1 MNQLKTKTYNSV
13 MKKRI
18 RKKLHVGEFKQTGN
32 VIFIN
37 TDGNEQTAET
47 ILEMLEP
54 VIENHSLTVAGGGTW
69 RIIVPSGIVGKQI
82 PLLAGIVVT
91 TVAEESF
98 DPDLMM
104 FLVYVKGAS
113 EVPQEALDAIKETFA
128 DEKYELQIGE
138 RMELWNNDTGLTNHK

>member
-1 MNQLKTKTYNSV
+1 

-37 TDGNEQTAET
+37 TDGDEQTAET
-47 ILEMLEP
+47 ILELFEP
-54 VIENHSLTVAGGGTW
+54 IIENHSLTLAGGGTG
-69 RIIVPSGIVGKQI
+69 RIIIPPGIFCKQM

-91 TVAEESF
+91 TVADESF

-104 FLVYVKGAS
+104 ILVYVKGAS
-113 EVPQEALDAIKETFA
+113 EVPQQALDAIKEAFA
-128 DEKYELQIGE
+128 DERYELQISK
-138 RMELWNNDTGLTNHK
+138 RMELWNS

>member
-1 MNQLKTKTYNSV
+1 

-37 TDGNEQTAET
+37 TDGDEQTAET
-47 ILEMLEP
+47 VLELFEP
-54 VIENHSLTVAGGGTW
+54 IIENHSLTLAGGGTG
-69 RIIVPSGIVGKQI
+69 RIIVPSGRIGKQI

-104 FLVYVKGAS
+104 FMVYVKGAP

-138 RMELWNNDTGLTNHK
+138 RMELWNKDIGLRNH

>member
-1 MNQLKTKTYNSV
+1 

-37 TDGNEQTAET
+37 TDGDEQTAET
-47 ILEMLEP
+47 VLEMFEP
-54 VIENHSLTVAGGGTW
+54 VIENHSLTVAGGGTG
-69 RIIVPSGIVGKQI
+69 RIIIPQRKGNKHI
-82 PLLAGIVVT
+82 PLLAGIVFT
-91 TVAEESF
+91 TVAEDSF
-98 DPDLMM
+98 DLDMMM

>member
-18 RKKLHVGEFKQTGN
+18 RKKLHVGKFKQTGN

-54 VIENHSLTVAGGGTW
+54 VIENHSLTVAGGGTG

-128 DEKYELQIGE
+128 GEKYELQIGE
-138 RMELWNNDTGLTNHK
+138 RMELWNKDIGLRNH

>member
-1 MNQLKTKTYNSV
+1 

-37 TDGNEQTAET
+37 TDGDEQTAET
-47 ILEMLEP
+47 VLELFEP
-54 VIENHSLTVAGGGTW
+54 IIENHSLTLAGGGTG
-69 RIIVPSGIVGKQI
+69 RIIIPPGIFCKQM

-91 TVAEESF
+91 TVADESF

-104 FLVYVKGAS
+104 ILVYVKGAS
-113 EVPQEALDAIKETFA
+113 EVPRQALDAIKEAFA
-128 DEKYELQIGE
+128 DERYELQISK
-138 RMELWNNDTGLTNHK
+138 RMELWNS

>member
-1 MNQLKTKTYNSV
+1 

-37 TDGNEQTAET
+37 TDGDEQTAET
-47 ILEMLEP
+47 VLELFEP
-54 VIENHSLTVAGGGTW
+54 IIENHSLTLAGGGTG
-69 RIIVPSGIVGKQI
+69 IIIIPPGIFCKQM

-91 TVAEESF
+91 TVADESF

-104 FLVYVKGAS
+104 ILVYVKGAS
-113 EVPQEALDAIKETFA
+113 EVPQQALDAIKEAFA
-128 DEKYELQIGE
+128 DERYELQISK
-138 RMELWNNDTGLTNHK
+138 RMELWNS

>member
-1 MNQLKTKTYNSV
+1 

-37 TDGNEQTAET
+37 TDGDEQTAET
-47 ILEMLEP
+47 VLELFEP
-54 VIENHSLTVAGGGTW
+54 IIENHSLTLAGGDTG
-69 RIIVPSGIVGKQI
+69 RIIIPPGIFCKQM

-91 TVAEESF
+91 TVADESF

-104 FLVYVKGAS
+104 ILVYVKGAS
-113 EVPQEALDAIKETFA
+113 EVPQQALDAIKEAFA
-128 DEKYELQIGE
+128 DERYELQISK
-138 RMELWNNDTGLTNHK
+138 RMELWNS

>member
-1 MNQLKTKTYNSV
+1 MNPPKAKTSDSV

-37 TDGNEQTAET
+37 TDGDEQTAET
-47 ILEMLEP
+47 VLEMLEP
-54 VIENHSLTVAGGGTW
+54 VIENHSLTVAGGGTG
-69 RIIVPSGIVGKQI
+69 RIIVPSGRIGKQI

-104 FLVYVKGAS
+104 FLVYVKGAP

-138 RMELWNNDTGLTNHK
+138 KMELWNNDMGLRNH

>member
-1 MNQLKTKTYNSV
+1 M
-13 MKKRI
+13 
-18 RKKLHVGEFKQTGN
+18 GEFKQTGN

-54 VIENHSLTVAGGGTW
+54 VIENHSLTVAGGGTG